1 MGLQVAFESENFFAQ
16 SNVSR

>member
-1 MGLQVAFESENFFAQ
+1 MAFQVAFESEIVFAQ